1 VTAATPSF
9 RSAAEFVELM
19 DRVFAMM
26 SEDPEVGP
34 RLRDADVPQRMEF
47 PDLALVLNVRAAHVD
62 EQGCLIWTWSDDID
76 WTPRVRLT
84 MSSEV
89 ANRYFQGR
97 ENVPIAVARR
107 RIRAGGDLRATL
119 ELIPMTKPVYA
130 RYRALLKADFPHLL
144 V

>member
-1 VTAATPSF
+1 MAATPRF
-9 RSAAEFVELM
+9 RSAVEFVELM

-26 SEDPEVGP
+26 SEDPQVGP

-47 PDLALVLNVRAAHVD
+47 PDLALVLNVRAARVD
-62 EQGCLIWTWSDDID
+62 ERGCLFWTWSDDID
-76 WTPRVRLT
+76 WTPRVCLT
-84 MSSEV
+84 MASEV
-89 ANRYFQGR
+89 ANRFFQGR

-130 RYRALLKADFPHLL
+130 RYRALLEADFPHLL

>member
-1 VTAATPSF
+1 MAATPGF
-9 RSAAEFVELM
+9 RSAEEFVELM
-19 DRVFAMM
+19 DRVFTMM

-62 EQGCLIWTWSDDID
+62 EDGCLVWTWSDDID

-119 ELIPMTKPVYA
+119 ELIPLTKPVYA
-130 RYRALLKADFPHLL
+130 RYRALLEADFPHLI

>member
-1 VTAATPSF
+1 MAATPGF
-9 RSAAEFVELM
+9 RSAEEFIELM
-19 DRVFAMM
+19 DRVFTMM

-62 EQGCLIWTWSDDID
+62 EDGCLVWTWSDDID

-119 ELIPMTKPVYA
+119 ELIPLTKPVYA
-130 RYRALLKADFPHLL
+130 RYRALLEADFPHLI

>member
-1 VTAATPSF
+1 MAATPGF
-9 RSAAEFVELM
+9 RSAEEFIELM
-19 DRVFAMM
+19 DRVFTMM

-62 EQGCLIWTWSDDID
+62 EQGCLVWTWSDDID

-119 ELIPMTKPVYA
+119 ELIPLTKPVYA
-130 RYRALLKADFPHLL
+130 RYRALLEADFPHLI